1 MIDML
6 TLLLASY
13 GLTFGL
19 MNDKVKFLTDLLK
32 RLPLFV
38 REDRTFFDRVFACPY
53 CTGFHTGW
61 MLYLFSEIPVWV
73 SGSGDD
79 VLTAVPAFAFALAS
93 STACYAIDVLI
104 QWFERE

>member
-1 MIDML
+1 MTNVLIM
-6 TLLLASY
+6 LLASY

-32 RLPLFV
+32 KIPLFV
-38 REDRTFFDRVFACPY
+38 EGGNTFFERMFGCPY

-61 MLYLFSEIPVWV
+61 AIYLFLEIPVWV
-73 SGSGDD
+73 SGGGDA
-79 VLTAVPAFAFALAS
+79 VETAVPALAFALAS
-93 STACYAIDVLI
+93 STACYALDVLI